1 MTAGTDQG
9 TPARPALSAACMV
22 EPGKLWNPYLRL
34 LQGALGDAGVR
45 YRGGLWFL
53 WWGDYRIVHVHW
65 PEAMARHRLAV
76 GALLKSVLLVGALVF
91 ARLRGREVI
100 WTVHNLQTHEG
111 AARPMLENLAWSVF
125 ERTVSGV
132 ILLTAG
138 AEAEFLDRYPQLA
151 DHPRAVIPHGHYLA
165 LAGPDPDRKAARD
178 WAGIDAGG
186 AVITFFGLVRPYK
199 GVRELIEAFR
209 KADIADSHLVIAGQ
223 TMGGP
228 AEPDFSRAVEQQI
241 GASDRIT
248 GHLRRLSDEELS
260 MLMAMTDL
268 AVLPFRRVFNSGSV
282 LFALSNNRPVCAP
295 RLGALS
301 EIQAMV
307 GPEWLYLYDPP
318 LTPEILKDA
327 LRWALAGRRGARPNL
342 EAFDWRAIALA
353 HRAFFGSVD
362 SSDPE

>member
-1 MTAGTDQG
+1 MTPGADHKTR
-9 TPARPALSAACMV
+9 ARPALSVACML

-34 LQGALGDAGVR
+34 LQGALGDADVR
-45 YRGGLWFL
+45 YQSGIGFL
-53 WWGDYRIVHVHW
+53 WWGDYRLVHVHW

-76 GALLKSVLLVGALVF
+76 GALLKSVLFVGGLVA
-91 ARLRGREVI
+91 ARLRGRKVI

-111 AARPMLENLAWSVF
+111 AARPMLENLAWTVF
-125 ERTVSGV
+125 QRTVSGV

-138 AEAEFLDRYPQLA
+138 AEAEFLTRNPQLA
-151 DHPRAVIPHGHYLA
+151 DRPRAVIPHGHYLA
-165 LAGPDPDRKAARD
+165 LATPDADRAAARD
-178 WAGIDAGG
+178 RAGIAAGA

-209 KADIADSHLVIAGQ
+209 NADIADSHLVIAGQ
-223 TMGGP
+223 TMSGP
-228 AEPDFSRAVEQQI
+228 AEPDFSHTIEQLI

-248 GHLRRLSDEELS
+248 GHLRRLSDEDLS

-268 AVLPFRRVFNSGSV
+268 TVLPFRRVLNSGSV
-282 LFALSNNRPVCAP
+282 LFALSCNRPVCAP

-301 EIQAMV
+301 EIQAKV

-327 LRWALAGRRGARPNL
+327 LRWALEDRRGARPDMD
-342 EAFDWRAIALA
+342 AFDWRAIALA
-353 HRAFFGSVD
+353 HRAFFESL
-362 SSDPE
+362 